1 MTFHDLYEK
10 YAGDVYRF
18 ALFLTGDAAEADD
31 LASETFVRAW
41 TAGGQIRQATVKAY
55 LFTIVRNLHRDVMRK
70 QRRQDVLDDSIAE
83 ASPSADRV
91 EQRVEVSRVL
101 DGIRRLPALDRTLL
115 MLRVHDEMSYDEIG
129 EAVGME
135 PAAVR
140 MRVHR
145 ARAKLSESKGGLS

>member
-10 YAGDVYRF
+10 YARDVYRF

-41 TAGGQIRQATVKAY
+41 TAGGEIRQTTVKAY
-55 LFTIVRNLHRDVMRK
+55 LFTIVRNLHRDAMRK
-70 QRRQDVLDDSIAE
+70 ARRQDALDERMEE

-91 EQRVEVSRVL
+91 EQRLEVGRVV
-101 DGIRRLPALDRTLL
+101 DGIRRLPSLDRTLL

-145 ARAKLSESKGGLS
+145 ARAKLAGSRGASR

>member
-10 YAGDVYRF
+10 YARDVYRF
-18 ALFLTGDAAEADD
+18 ALFLTGNAAEADD
-31 LASETFVRAW
+31 LTSETFVRAW
-41 TAGGQIRQATVKAY
+41 TASGEIRQTTVKAY
-55 LFTIVRNLHRDVMRK
+55 LFTIVRNLHRDAMRK
-70 QRRQDVLDDSIAE
+70 ARRQDALDERMEE

-91 EQRVEVSRVL
+91 EQRLEVGRVV
-101 DGIRRLPALDRTLL
+101 DGIRRLPSLDRTLL

-145 ARAKLSESKGGLS
+145 ARAKLTGSRSASR